1 MYATAWVHIVLYIIL
16 AGVGEAIMV
25 VVVGVAMAMTE
36 VVRTEVVT
44 AQDVAVGRLGSDVA
58 RIVVGGYLGKEFSM
72 MDVSQE
78 KQGQGRCKVGVRRWR
93 GG

>member
-1 MYATAWVHIVLYIIL
+1 MYAASGVHIVLYIIL

-44 AQDVAVGRLGSDVA
+44 TQDVAVGRLGSDVA
-58 RIVVGGYLGKEFSM
+58 RVVVGGYLGKEFSM

-78 KQGQGRCKVGVRRWR
+78 EQGQGRCKVGVRR
-93 GG
+93 